1 MVLKMPLE
9 NVRIH
14 DLPLEERPRERLIK
28 RGPEHLGTGELL
40 AIILRTGTKN
50 ENAVELANRLL
61 KNYGLKGLST
71 ADYQELRAVPGIK
84 EAKACQLQ
92 ACFELAR
99 RLEAY
104 TAEPR
109 PRIKSSKDVYNLLAP
124 KMRDL
129 KKERFIAL
137 YLNTKNALLRSE
149 TVSLGSLNGSFIHPR
164 EVFKTAILE
173 SAASVIIAHNHP
185 SGDPNPSK
193 EDEEVTQRLI
203 KAGRLMG
210 IKLLDHIIIG
220 NKGFHSLLSKAPSP

>member
-1 MVLKMPLE
+1 MALE

-14 DLPLEERPRERLIK
+14 DLPLEERPRERLISI
-28 RGPEHLGTGELL
+28 GQEHLSTGELL

-50 ENAVELANRLL
+50 ENAIELARRLMKSYDL
-61 KNYGLKGLST
+61 RGLS
-71 ADYQELRAVPGIK
+71 AAGYQELLRIPGIK
-84 EAKACQLQ
+84 EAKACQLL

-104 TAEPR
+104 TAEAR
-109 PRIKSSKDVYNLLAP
+109 TRIRSSKDVYNLLAP

-137 YLNTKNALLRSE
+137 YLNTKNVLLRSE
-149 TVSLGSLNGSFIHPR
+149 TVSIGSLNGSFIHPR

-185 SGDPNPSK
+185 SGDPMPSK

-203 KAGRLMG
+203 EAGKLMG
-210 IKLLDHIIIG
+210 IKLLDHVIIG
-220 NKGFHSLLSKAPSP
+220 EGGFHSLLSKASSP